1 MLFER
6 FKQIFLTYGICEIE
20 FSLKEN
26 NERFIRIENYKMQ
39 NRNRLIRIYDKD
51 IYFYDCRDL
60 FNIKIIEDCNL
71 EKIWDKI
78 QIDII
83 DGMIEEDYEQ
93 WYSSI
98 EPLTFNYFYDYQ
110 VKKSIN
116 TEELIKKLCEDEYR
130 YIC

>member
-39 NRNRLIRIYDKD
+39 NRNRLIRVYDKD
-51 IYFYDCRDL
+51 INFYDCKDL
-60 FNIKIIEDCNL
+60 FNITIIEDCNL
-71 EKIWDKI
+71 EQIWDKI

-83 DGMIEEDYEQ
+83 DGMIQGPMPQYIYDEGKYEF
-93 WYSSI
+93 SI
-98 EPLTFNYFYDYQ
+98 VDDDNIEFCQNIL
-110 VKKSIN
+110 KKI
-116 TEELIKKLCEDEYR
+116 
-130 YIC
+130 